1 MLPQRLRALGMHHL
15 GSLVHG
21 FRLIHFTLHV
31 IRKINKYIAHAGAKF
46 EAKDMDAK
54 DAAMA
59 AKRYFE
65 DTKSIRKFIFETV
78 SVKKDSENWIVICLV
93 QDLFDEEGKKFKIIA
108 NNDGEILD
116 VEMIDQSPR

>member
-1 MLPQRLRALGMHHL
+1 
-15 GSLVHG
+15 
-21 FRLIHFTLHV
+21 
-31 IRKINKYIAHAGAKF
+31 
-46 EAKDMDAK
+46 MDAK

-78 SVKKDSENWIVICLV
+78 SVKRDSENWIIICQV
-93 QDLFDEEGKKFKIIA
+93 QDLFDDEGKKFKIIA
-108 NNDGEILD
+108 NNDGEIMD

>member
-1 MLPQRLRALGMHHL
+1 MYCSCQ
-15 GSLVHG
+15 SQ
-21 FRLIHFTLHV
+21 
-31 IRKINKYIAHAGAKF
+31 IRG
-46 EAKDMDAK
+46 KDMDAK

-78 SVKKDSENWIVICLV
+78 SVKRDSENWIIICLV
-93 QDLFDEEGKKFKIIA
+93 QDLFDDEGKKFKIIA
-108 NNDGEILD
+108 NNDGEIMD